1 MSFFETLGNI
11 RADLQ
16 MPLAR
21 RQLQSRYDLENQ
33 QIEEALNQAVA
44 LGQKQGE
51 APDTFSEADKLK
63 YHQQLKRAGVDPVA
77 MAQADRYWAQAQQ
90 EALRTRGLEES
101 LEQID
106 NPYAQANIANK
117 LDVSPVRMSG
127 QTAYNRFDADNWQ
140 VGTTARGQAEAV
152 SALQDVHE
160 KNIQLEVLQDVIDDP
175 LMPFSKKLDYMSGK
189 EISDSERIATI
200 DPETGEKVYATRYWT
215 PSGYKIKKDTDTEGS
230 YVSIPADETT
240 YAKQR
245 DIENLVAANY
255 DRAEATRIVLGKDR
269 SSLAIYDEISKAL
282 QTGTQYAPP
291 VSDPF
296 QLQVE
301 SIKTYANRRPGQRLP
316 NGLEQTLKLHNFT
329 EEQEKELQELI
340 NNVNTIADLVSGN
353 DQIQAEGDEAE
364 LNNPPPAAI
373 TANTLPELPEIP
385 QTQPVQQQQPQPQ
398 TQPVQQ
404 QQPQPQTQPVQQQQP
419 QPLTPEVMNAAY
431 QAFTDGASPE
441 DIRQRLEDSGF
452 DMSPET
458 IGVMAIDAINQG
470 ADPQQVAERFKAL
483 WVMT

>member
-1 MSFFETLGNI
+1 MSFFESLGNI
-11 RADLQ
+11 RADLH
-16 MPLAR
+16 MPLAQ
-21 RQLQSRYDLENQ
+21 RQLRSRYELENQ
-33 QIEEALNQAVA
+33 QIEEALNQAMA
-44 LGQKQGE
+44 LKQRQGE

-77 MAQADRYWAQAQQ
+77 IAQADRYRAQAEQ

-106 NPYAQANIANK
+106 NPYAQANVVNK
-117 LDVSPVRMSG
+117 LDVSPIRMSG
-127 QTAYNRFDADNWQ
+127 ETAYNRFDTDNWLAGVTAKGQ
-140 VGTTARGQAEAV
+140 VETA
-152 SALQDVHE
+152 SAFQKVHE
-160 KNIQLEVLQDVIDDP
+160 KNIELEVLQDVLEDP
-175 LMPFSKKLDYMSGK
+175 YMPFSKKLDYLSGK
-189 EISDSERIATI
+189 EISESERVSVI
-200 DPETGEKVYATRYWT
+200 DPETGESVYATRYWT
-215 PSGYKIKKDTDTEGS
+215 PSGTKIKKDTDTEGS

-245 DIENLVAANY
+245 DIENLVAAGY
-255 DRAEATRIVLGKDR
+255 DRSEATRIVLGKDR

-301 SIKTYANRRPGQRLP
+301 SINTYASRRPGQRLP
-316 NGLEQTLKLHNFT
+316 RGLEQTLKLHNFT

-353 DQIQAEGDEAE
+353 DQIQADGIDEE
-364 LNNPPPAAI
+364 LNNLPAAVV
-373 TANTLPELPEIP
+373 TANTLPKLPEI
-385 QTQPVQQQQPQPQ
+385 Q
-398 TQPVQQ
+398 
-404 QQPQPQTQPVQQQQP
+404 QTQPVQQQQP
-419 QPLTPEVMNAAY
+419 QPLTPEIMNAAY
-431 QAFTDGASPE
+431 QAFTSGASPA

-470 ADPQQVAERFKAL
+470 ADPQQVAERFKAMGYDL
-483 WVMT
+483 GALGL